1 MIEIKGNWFDG
12 RTSSGTAAV
21 LKVCDD
27 RSWQVSSIND
37 GQIIQQGNLFQP
49 DISPRLANTPRYITF
64 SGDEALETD
73 DNSNVD
79 EALRLLKGSHWSLK
93 VHFFESKLRYVL
105 VSVVILTVVGFAAT
119 RYGVP
124 AAAKLIAQCIS
135 KNVLYQA
142 GEQSLAVFDK
152 VFFSP
157 SELDPVREKQLRKN
171 FLPAVKYH
179 ADLRLEILFRK
190 GGKIGAN
197 AFALPSGQI
206 VITDEMVNLVVDDD
220 ELLAIVVHEIGHVA
234 HNHGLRRL
242 IQDSILSFAILSIT
256 GDASGVS
263 ELFLGLPVV
272 LAELGYSRGFEVEAD
287 VFAVNYLRDHSIDPQ
302 HFANI
307 LIRASSID
315 LDEDEESDADS
326 NKRWVNYFST
336 HPATED
342 RVRLITSED
351 R

>member
-12 RTSSGTAAV
+12 RISSGTAAV
-21 LKVCDD
+21 LKVYDD
-27 RSWQVSSIND
+27 RSWRVLSIND
-37 GQIIQQGNLFQP
+37 GQIIQQGNLFQA
-49 DISPRLANTPRYITF
+49 DVSPRLADTPRYITF
-64 SGDEALETD
+64 SGDETLETD

-79 EALRLLKGSHWSLK
+79 EALRLLKGNHWSLK
-93 VHFFESKLRYVL
+93 VHFLESKLRYVL
-105 VSVVILTVVGFAAT
+105 VSVVILIVVGFATT

-124 AAAKLIAQCIS
+124 AAAKLIAQCIP
-135 KNVLYQA
+135 KNILYQA

-152 VFFSP
+152 VFFKP
-157 SELDPVREKQLRKN
+157 SELDPVREKQLRHTL
-171 FLPAVKYH
+171 FSVVKDH

-206 VITDEMVNLVVDDD
+206 IITDEMVELVANDD

-287 VFAVNYLRDHSIDPQ
+287 IFAVNYLEEHSIDPQ

-307 LIRASSID
+307 LVRASSIN
-315 LDEDEESDADS
+315 LAEGGESEDDS
-326 NKRWVNYFST
+326 NQKWVNYFST

-342 RVRLITSED
+342 RVKLISSKD